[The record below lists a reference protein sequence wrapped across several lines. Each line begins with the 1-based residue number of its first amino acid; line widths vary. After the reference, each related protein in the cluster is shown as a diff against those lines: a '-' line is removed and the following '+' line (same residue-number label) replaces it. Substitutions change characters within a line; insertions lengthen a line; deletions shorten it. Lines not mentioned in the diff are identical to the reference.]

1 MNHQKILEKNI
12 RVNITK
18 SKEELNRIKA
28 NNLFIKGL
36 DPSVN

>member
-36 DPSVN
+36 DTNVN

>member
-12 RVNITK
+12 RVQITK
-18 SKEELNRIKA
+18 SKEELNKLKA

-36 DPSVN
+36 DS